1 MDNNKSTRLANK
13 LFPVK
18 EEYEID
24 ILDIPAEKRKLNT
37 ETYDF
42 TVSTIVEYISDK
54 HIEIP
59 MFQRGYVWNRAQA
72 SRLIESL
79 LYNVQYLLFI

>member
-24 ILDIPAEKRKLNT
+24 ILNIPAEKRKLST
-37 ETYDF
+37 ETY
-42 TVSTIVEYISDK
+42 E
-54 HIEIP
+54 
-59 MFQRGYVWNRAQA
+59 
-72 SRLIESL
+72 
-79 LYNVQYLLFI
+79 